1 MKKFYFIG
9 LLTFVCILMG
19 QVQAESQQLISRT
32 VDVNGVTRE
41 YTVYLP
47 VNFDPADQLPVLFA
61 FGGGGDTGAVFMQFE
76 GDFRP
81 LADSER
87 FIAVYPEP
95 LLDVNGCLCWNNLG
109 PYSTG
114 IDEIGFA
121 QAMITAVVAEYSADP
136 QRMFACGFH
145 SGAV

>member
-1 MKKFYFIG
+1 MKRFYFKG
-9 LLTFVCILMG
+9 LLTFLCLLLA
-19 QVQAESQQLISRT
+19 QDQAESQQLIPRS

-81 LADSER
+81 LADSE
-87 FIAVYPEP
+87 
-95 LLDVNGCLCWNNLG
+95 
-109 PYSTG
+109 
-114 IDEIGFA
+114 
-121 QAMITAVVAEYSADP
+121 
-136 QRMFACGFH
+136 
-145 SGAV
+145 